1 MEEDE
6 RAQDPDQFSISTAP
20 PGEEPPPEDDPEALE
35 FLKSRGWSNDSH
47 N

>member
-6 RAQDPDQFSISTAP
+6 RAQDPSQFSISTAP
-20 PGEEPPPEDDPEALE
+20 PGEEPPPADDPEALA
-35 FLKSRGWSNDSH
+35 FLQSRGWPNDSH

>member
-6 RAQDPDQFSISTAP
+6 RANDPEQFSISTAP
-20 PGEEPPPEDDPEALE
+20 PGEEPPPADDPEALA
-35 FLKSRGWSNDSH
+35 FLQSRGWPSDRN